1 VDPND
6 EAALVRAV
14 RGSDVH
20 VAFCAASALSAWP
33 ANPLID
39 DALLQATKSYD
50 ESVAVTAAGALAA
63 HQNFEW
69 SDDMLRRFS
78 SFKDPLWRIRISGTL
93 ALGGHYDGWPY
104 LVSMFT
110 QKQPT
115 IEYPM
120 EALWEVGK
128 FAGMKDEHGQPVKL
142 DEVLGRLYATAP
154 VEYREMIRS
163 TMIQV
168 GPPPP
173 GPKRD
178 TSKAAL
184 NDE

>member
-1 VDPND
+1 MLKRFP
-6 EAALVRAV
+6 
-14 RGSDVH
+14 
-20 VAFCAASALSAWP
+20 
-33 ANPLID
+33 
-39 DALLQATKSYD
+39 
-50 ESVAVTAAGALAA
+50 
-63 HQNFEW
+63 
-69 SDDMLRRFS
+69 DM
-78 SFKDPLWRIRISGTL
+78 KDPLERIRVAGTM
-93 ALGGHYDGWPY
+93 APGGHYESWPY
-104 LVSMFT
+104 IVSMFT

-120 EALWEVGK
+120 EALWQVGK

-142 DEVLGRLYATAP
+142 DEVLSRLYATAP
-154 VEYREMIRS
+154 VEYREMIRQA
-163 TMIQV
+163 IIAV